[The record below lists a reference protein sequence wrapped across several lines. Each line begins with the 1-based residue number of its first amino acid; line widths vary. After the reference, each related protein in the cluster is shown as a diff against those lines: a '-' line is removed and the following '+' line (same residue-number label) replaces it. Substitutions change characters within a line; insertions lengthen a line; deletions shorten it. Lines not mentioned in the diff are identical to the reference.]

1 MCGQVCRWHADVHP
15 VMCVQAMGKSVL
27 FIHAAVP
34 PPPLPRNGGISSL
47 HPWSSP
53 PAPPPLPGRKRSL
66 GESYSPYKDEKQN
79 FVPGEQLRR
88 SYISLTAHPPLPD
101 DPITLPLFFQI
112 GPHLFLSFAK
122 PCCLCLSCSLR
133 LLPMKLSS
141 WRAPRAWPWV
151 PGSIY
156 LCWNLRH
163 LSGAKNEGRKER
175 GERRLYHL
183 ITFKWTKWTFSGA
196 WYSQKS

>member
-1 MCGQVCRWHADVHP
+1 
-15 VMCVQAMGKSVL
+15 MCVHVWAGMQVTCRCAPTNVCSSNGEINSVY
-27 FIHAAVP
+27 P
-34 PPPLPRNGGISSL
+34 CSSPTPPLPRNGGISSL

-112 GPHLFLSFAK
+112 GPHLFLFSVK

-141 WRAPRAWPWV
+141 WRAPRA
-151 PGSIY
+151 
-156 LCWNLRH
+156 
-163 LSGAKNEGRKER
+163 
-175 GERRLYHL
+175 
-183 ITFKWTKWTFSGA
+183 
-196 WYSQKS
+196 